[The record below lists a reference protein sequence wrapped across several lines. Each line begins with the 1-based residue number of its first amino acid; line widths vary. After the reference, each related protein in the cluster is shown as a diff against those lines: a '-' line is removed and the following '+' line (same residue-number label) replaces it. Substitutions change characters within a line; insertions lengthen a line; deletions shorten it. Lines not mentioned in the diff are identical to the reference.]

1 MSVYEEQFIKYT
13 NVVNQENEKIM
24 KGKGAGYFG
33 LLNSARNVMVEKCEE
48 PKTNAVILFGFSGNG
63 KTTYIEDFI
72 KYNPDYVVASMDEVV
87 NELHKELNRKITPRE
102 ITKAFGEEVDVLCK
116 AGKNIIFDGNFL
128 NLLTRSALAD
138 TLKLYGYQVNLV
150 DITDNIMEVLTNR
163 IMDVAGKRIG
173 VKIDSSNI
181 QQYVNHP
188 KFIEAQKEIGNYY
201 NKEVKTSNINE
212 QVQFDAIGEGVD
224 NVFGR
229 SIPYEE
235 ITRIPQACK

>member
-48 PKTNAVILFGFSGNG
+48 PKANAVILFGFSGNG
-63 KTTYIEDFI
+63 KTTYIKDFV
-72 KYNPDYVVASMDEVV
+72 KYNPDYVIASMDEVV
-87 NELHKELNRKITPRE
+87 NKLHKELNRKITPIE
-102 ITKAFGEEVDVLCK
+102 ITKAFGEKLDELCK
-116 AGKNIIFDGNFL
+116 TGNNIIVDGNFL

-138 TLKLYGYQVNLV
+138 TLKLYGYQVNVV
-150 DITDNIMEVLTNR
+150 DITDNVMEVLTNR

-188 KFIEAQKEIGNYY
+188 KFIETQKEIGNYY

-229 SIPYEE
+229 TTPYEE
-235 ITRIPQACK
+235 ITRITSKCK

>member
-48 PKTNAVILFGFSGNG
+48 PKANAVILFGFSGNG

-87 NELHKELNRKITPRE
+87 NELYKELNRKITPRE

-116 AGKNIIFDGNFL
+116 AGKNIIFDGSFL

-150 DITDNIMEVLTNR
+150 DITDNVMEVLTNR

-229 SIPYEE
+229 TTPYEE

>member
-24 KGKGAGYFG
+24 KGKGTGYFG

-48 PKTNAVILFGFSGNG
+48 PKANAVILFGFSGNG

-138 TLKLYGYQVNLV
+138 TLKLYGYQVNVV
-150 DITDNIMEVLTNR
+150 DITDNVMEVLTNR

-229 SIPYEE
+229 TTPYEE

>member
-48 PKTNAVILFGFSGNG
+48 PKANAVILFGFSGNG

-138 TLKLYGYQVNLV
+138 TLKLYGYQVNVV
-150 DITDNIMEVLTNR
+150 DITDNVMEVLTNR

-229 SIPYEE
+229 TTPYEE
-235 ITRIPQACK
+235 ITRIPQVCK

>member
-48 PKTNAVILFGFSGNG
+48 PKANAVILFGFSGNG

-87 NELHKELNRKITPRE
+87 NKLYKELNRKITPRE

-138 TLKLYGYQVNLV
+138 TLKLYGYQVNVV
-150 DITDNIMEVLTNR
+150 DITDNVMEVLTNR

-229 SIPYEE
+229 TTPYEE

>member
-48 PKTNAVILFGFSGNG
+48 PKANAVILFGFSGNG

-138 TLKLYGYQVNLV
+138 TLKLYGYQVNVV
-150 DITDNIMEVLTNR
+150 DITDNVMEVLTNR

-229 SIPYEE
+229 TTPYEE

>member
-48 PKTNAVILFGFSGNG
+48 PKANAVILFGFSGNG
-63 KTTYIEDFI
+63 KTTYIEGFI

-102 ITKAFGEEVDVLCK
+102 IIKAFGEEVDVLCK
-116 AGKNIIFDGNFL
+116 AGKNIIFDGSFL

-150 DITDNIMEVLTNR
+150 DITDNVMEVLTNR

-188 KFIEAQKEIGNYY
+188 KFIETQKEIATYY
-201 NKEVKTSNINE
+201 NKEVKSSNINE

-229 SIPYEE
+229 TTPYEE